1 VSFVTIRLE
10 VYLPFRGRSVWKGEE
25 AVPAPATAATVLSH
39 LGLDGHPE
47 LSVIINGRLWPE
59 DTLLV
64 DGDQVAVLRA
74 AEGG

>member
-1 VSFVTIRLE
+1 MSHVIIRLE
-10 VYLPFRGRSVWKGEE
+10 VYLPFRGRSVWKGDE
-25 AVPAPATAATVLSH
+25 AVPTPATATTLLGH

-59 DTLLV
+59 DSPLA
-64 DGDQVAVLRA
+64 DGDHVAVLRA